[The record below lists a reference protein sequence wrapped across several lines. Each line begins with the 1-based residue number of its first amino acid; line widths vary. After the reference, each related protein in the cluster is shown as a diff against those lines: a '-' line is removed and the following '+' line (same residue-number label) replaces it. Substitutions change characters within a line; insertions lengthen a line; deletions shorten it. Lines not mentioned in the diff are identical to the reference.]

1 MQSNQLHM
9 QSCCVFWNIFHCCPS
24 CKGGRHFAQNTISIW
39 ITFLGEMGWYNA
51 WSQFWISTLWCISV
65 FGACSSFILCS
76 YYRRLHLNPQWT
88 AGMFMLQLCRLS
100 RCIMLN
106 SKTQADAQVRARG
119 WRKVHLT
126 QIIMLRNNN
135 RTYIKH
141 WYQEQAVPEWQ
152 SCFFVCSPLVSSW
165 FSSWL
170 FFQILLSLQCPEC
183 TSFYMY
189 LFI

>member
-1 MQSNQLHM
+1 MLCILEHFSLLSILQRGTTFRTKHHLYMNYISGGDGVVQCLVPVLNIYSVVHF
-9 QSCCVFWNIFHCCPS
+9 SFW
-24 CKGGRHFAQNTISIW
+24 
-39 ITFLGEMGWYNA
+39 
-51 WSQFWISTLWCISV
+51 SV
-65 FGACSSFILCS
+65 FLIHSVLLLSPS
-76 YYRRLHLNPQWT
+76 HLNPQWT